1 VERLGKEGLQGGEG
15 EDEVECCLLGGK
27 GLRLLAIYG
36 DVDPASNPLIKVSLQ
51 PIVYSLTRKKN

>member
-1 VERLGKEGLQGGEG
+1 MERLGKEGLQGGEG

-36 DVDPASNPLIKVSLQ
+36 DVDPASNPLIKASL
-51 PIVYSLTRKKN
+51 